1 MIFLRV
7 FVGAVKRPL
16 YLATEAVVIGTEVE
30 DATDLLVSISEPDKS
45 NRAVA
50 FRVGTGEVTRSD
62 ESEID
67 DFWLRID
74 LGCWP
79 EVELRLE
86 SRTS

>member
-1 MIFLRV
+1 M
-7 FVGAVKRPL
+7 PL
-16 YLATEAVVIGTEVE
+16 YLATEVVAIGTEVE
-30 DATDLLVSISEPDKS
+30 EATDLLVSSSDPDKS

-74 LGCWP
+74 LGCWA